1 LVSTGAQSF
10 IGQKTFT
17 LGTISAAATSLATT
31 ATWNNGAVAF
41 DGWTEDVTNTA
52 SSASSFLM
60 RLRVGGTSQF
70 SVSPTGIVTALGALT
85 AVSLTSN
92 GAGSGTLAL
101 TASGGGTFGIVAP
114 ATVSSYNWTV
124 PSADAAGF
132 VQSSGAGVL
141 SINTAIRQGAPTVSS
156 GFGTS
161 PSIAANNGP
170 LAFTVNVGTGGSA
183 TSGVV
188 GLPTAPTGWNCWV
201 NDLTAA
207 AGHVAYNTRQTASSV
222 SSATFENQTTSTG
235 AAIAWAASDILRV
248 SCVAY

>member
-1 LVSTGAQSF
+1 
-10 IGQKTFT
+10 
-17 LGTISAAATSLATT
+17 LATT

-70 SVSPTGIVTALGALT
+70 SVTPAGVVTALGALT

-92 GAGSGTLAL
+92 GAGSGKLAL
-101 TASGGGTFGIVAP
+101 TASGGGTFGWQAP
-114 ATVSSYNWTV
+114 AVVSSYVWTV
-124 PSADAAGF
+124 PGADAPGL
-132 VQSSGAGVL
+132 VQSDGAGVL
-141 SINTAIRQGAPTVSS
+141 SLNTAIRQGAPTVSS

-161 PSIAANNGP
+161 PSVAANNGP
-170 LAFTVNVGTGGSA
+170 LAFTINVGTGGSA

-188 GLPTAPTGWNCWV
+188 GLPTALTGWNCWV

-207 AGHVAYNTRQTASSV
+207 AGHVAYNTRQTASTV
-222 SSATFENQTTSTG
+222 STATLENQTTSTG
-235 AAIAWAASDILRV
+235 AAIAWAASDILRI
-248 SCVAY
+248 SCVAF